1 MAASA
6 AFPGLFFCLA
16 ACVLLIFVSVSPP
29 TWDSV
34 YFLSTGVGAGRIRF
48 GVFGYTGST
57 ASVGYNFPAR
67 FRGYKS
73 VYFLRFLPPLKCKN
87 SSPVLIRRISSDGRL
102 SSSIIHNLTY
112 TLILH
117 PIAAGLS
124 GLAVLF
130 GICGAAYHRS
140 GTVFMSL
147 VSGLAFLCTLIAWV
161 IDMALWGIT
170 RKVLRDNGVSAQ
182 YGNANWLTLG
192 ALVALFIGFFTGACG
207 IFGSYRKRRYH
218 NAY

>member
-1 MAASA
+1 MAAGA
-6 AFPGLFFCLA
+6 ALPGLFFCFA
-16 ACVLLIFVSVSPP
+16 ACVLLIFVSVSSP

-34 YFLSTGVGAGRIRF
+34 YFLTTGTGAGRIRF
-48 GVFGYTGST
+48 GVFGYTGSST
-57 ASVGYNFPAR
+57 SVGYYFPAPLN
-67 FRGYKS
+67 GY
-73 VYFLRFLPPLKCKN
+73 N
-87 SSPVLIRRISSDGRL
+87 DGRL
-102 SSSIIHNLTY
+102 SSNTIHNLTF

-130 GICGAAYHRS
+130 GLCGAAYHRS

-147 VSGLAFLCTLIAWV
+147 VSGLAFLCTLIVWV
-161 IDMALWGIT
+161 IDMVLWGIA
-170 RKVLRDNGVSAQ
+170 RSVIRDNGASAQ

-207 IFGSYRKRRYH
+207 IFGSYRRRRHDGSY
-218 NAY
+218 